1 MNWLLIAV
9 LVLVIVMAVVGLHRG
24 FIRSVYPF
32 VAMSVTIV
40 LLYFLAPHL
49 RDLLMKHTEIDERI
63 ETRIFTALGEELPL
77 VSSKPLPE
85 QIQNLSLPK
94 PILETLTE
102 AVEENAGAAL
112 DTVLHAVSQ
121 RLTRTV
127 ITAMVYVGGF
137 IIIYILL
144 LLLGRLLRLATKLP
158 VLKQADKILGLVLG
172 LLMAVLV
179 VDLFF
184 IFLTGFAQFSFGR
197 KMISMIA
204 ESEIL
209 SFLYEMNFLTRIF

>member
-32 VAMSVTIV
+32 VAMIVTIV

-49 RDLLMKHTEIDERI
+49 RDFLMKHTEIDERI

-197 KMISMIA
+197 KMMSMIA

>member
-1 MNWLLIAV
+1 MTGVQTCALPISYIVELD
-9 LVLVIVMAVVGLHRG
+9 LVDAQFDRLEREIDTVVPVVGVVG
-24 FIRSVYPF
+24 
-32 VAMSVTIV
+32 
-40 LLYFLAPHL
+40 
-49 RDLLMKHTEIDERI
+49 
-63 ETRIFTALGEELPL
+63 
-77 VSSKPLPE
+77 
-85 QIQNLSLPK
+85 
-94 PILETLTE
+94 
-102 AVEENAGAAL
+102 VE
-112 DTVLHAVSQ
+112 D
-121 RLTRTV
+121 
-127 ITAMVYVGGF
+127 
-137 IIIYILL
+137 
-144 LLLGRLLRLATKLP
+144 RLLRLATKLP

>member
-1 MNWLLIAV
+1 MIARQELTGTKPMTLCHIYIDHLAV
-9 LVLVIVMAVVGLHRG
+9 LMCLIIGV
-24 FIRSVYPF
+24 
-32 VAMSVTIV
+32 
-40 LLYFLAPHL
+40 
-49 RDLLMKHTEIDERI
+49 
-63 ETRIFTALGEELPL
+63 
-77 VSSKPLPE
+77 
-85 QIQNLSLPK
+85 
-94 PILETLTE
+94 
-102 AVEENAGAAL
+102 
-112 DTVLHAVSQ
+112 
-121 RLTRTV
+121 
-127 ITAMVYVGGF
+127 VGGF

-184 IFLTGFAQFSFGR
+184 IFLTGCAQFSFGR